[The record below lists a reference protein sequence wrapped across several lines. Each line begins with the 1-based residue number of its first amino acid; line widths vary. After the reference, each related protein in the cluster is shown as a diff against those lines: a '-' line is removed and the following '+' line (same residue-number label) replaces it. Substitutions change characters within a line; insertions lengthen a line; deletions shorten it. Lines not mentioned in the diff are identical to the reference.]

1 MTASARRGAW
11 LLLPGT
17 RWVTPEELNVAPALL
32 GQQLARPWRR
42 LLAMG
47 ADLAAIGIVSSLSNF
62 WLLAACALGVYEHAR
77 AQRRAQPP
85 WRLVVVGGLVLL
97 MALAGL
103 RDLVDELGR
112 PSPARVVQE
121 GDDEDSEVRE
131 IVADALAEAA
141 PALALAASAGVPA
154 PALVPVASVPVT
166 SAPVAASAPASSAAP
181 APVDAAASA
190 AVTITSLQAEVRRL
204 KRQLARERNA
214 AEEAAAAE
222 HWRERLR
229 RLGLE
234 FGIGYGWALVYFTML
249 PVWWRGQ
256 TVGKRLLG
264 LRTVELTG
272 KPMTPMLGFKRFGG
286 YLAGMATG
294 GLGLLQLLWDPN
306 RQALQDKAAHTVVL
320 DERGPRHAAPA
331 VRPAPDLVAPPAP
344 PAPPP
349 LSEPTPESA
358 T

>member
-1 MTASARRGAW
+1 MTAPARRGAW
-11 LLLPGT
+11 LLLPAT

-47 ADLAAIGIVSSLSNF
+47 ADLATIGIVSSLSNF
-62 WLLAACALGVYEHAR
+62 WLLAACALGVVEHTR
-77 AQRRAQPP
+77 AQRRPPPP

-112 PSPARVVQE
+112 PSPAREVQE
-121 GDDEDSEVRE
+121 GDDEDDEARA
-131 IVADALAEAA
+131 IVADALAEVA

-154 PALVPVASVPVT
+154 PTLAA
-166 SAPVAASAPASSAAP
+166 SAPVAASTPASTPAT

-190 AVTITSLQAEVRRL
+190 AAAITSLQAEVRRL
-204 KRQLARERNA
+204 KRQLARERDA

-264 LRTVELTG
+264 LRVVELTG
-272 KPMTPMLGFKRFGG
+272 KPMTPLLGFKRFGG

-294 GLGLLQLLWDPN
+294 GLGFLQLLWDPN

-320 DERGPRHAAPA
+320 DERGPRRTAPA
-331 VRPAPDLVAPPAP
+331 VEPTPDPVAS

-349 LSEPTPESA
+349 LPAATPESG

>member
-1 MTASARRGAW
+1 MTVPARRGAW
-11 LLLPGT
+11 LLLPAT
-17 RWVTPEELNVAPALL
+17 RWVTPEELNVAPVLL

-62 WLLAACALGVYEHAR
+62 WLLAACALGVVEHTR
-77 AQRRAQPP
+77 AQRRAPPP
-85 WRLVVVGGLVLL
+85 WRLAVVGGLVGL

-103 RDLVDELGR
+103 SDLVDELGR

-121 GDDEDSEVRE
+121 GDDEDNEARA

-141 PALALAASAGVPA
+141 PALALAASAIASAPA
-154 PALVPVASVPVT
+154 PAAP
-166 SAPVAASAPASSAAP
+166 APVAASAPASTSTP
-181 APVDAAASA
+181 APVDATASA
-190 AVTITSLQAEVRRL
+190 AATITALQAEVRRL
-204 KRQLARERNA
+204 KRQLAREHAA

-272 KPMTPMLGFKRFGG
+272 KPMTPLLGFKRFGG

-294 GLGLLQLLWDPN
+294 GLGFLQLLWDPN
-306 RQALQDKAAHTVVL
+306 RQALQDKAAHTVVV
-320 DERGPRHAAPA
+320 DERQPRRAPPVEPPPPA
-331 VRPAPDLVAPPAP
+331 VPAPL
-344 PAPPP
+344 PPP
-349 LSEPTPESA
+349 PPEPTPAPESGA
-358 T
+358 